1 MAPYRRRSNRI
12 SKQNNNFIG
21 KYNQTKK
28 RKISIKVDFL
38 GIFGCNPGFLHLA
51 YDILKHVCD
60 HESLTNCRLVNK
72 TWKYL
77 LDNPRWAKNEKKNCR
92 KNVCTAILTAA
103 AGLKL

>member
-12 SKQNNNFIG
+12 SKQNNTFIG

-28 RKISIKVDFL
+28 RKISVKVDFL

-77 LDNPRWAKNEKKNCR
+77 LDNPRWAKNEKK
-92 KNVCTAILTAA
+92 
-103 AGLKL
+103 KLSNFE